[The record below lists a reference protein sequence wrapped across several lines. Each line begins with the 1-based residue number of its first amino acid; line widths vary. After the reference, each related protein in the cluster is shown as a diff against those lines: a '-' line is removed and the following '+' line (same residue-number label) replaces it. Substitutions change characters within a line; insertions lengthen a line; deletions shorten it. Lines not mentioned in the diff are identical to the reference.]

1 MVTLIHVHQ
10 GVQKLFIFTH
20 NDTIMRNSRRFKC
33 APTFG
38 GSLSIHMFTLLF
50 RLIADSSVFTS
61 DFTWECMNAIETGR
75 PFDKMC
81 DNFFLFIL
89 EEWTIALILITSLYI
104 LVILQTARSAK
115 ISYYISSALAI
126 SRSAPSLQIVS
137 LLVLRV
143 HPDFFSF
150 ILFHYKCEWAIKAFT
165 TMLRKYQRKVE
176 LMCLEYLWANFKL

>member
-75 PFDKMC
+75 PFVYLRRMNNSFNINHFSLHSCHSPDSKKC
-81 DNFFLFIL
+81 QNFIL
-89 EEWTIALILITSLYI
+89 YFVRAHHL
-104 LVILQTARSAK
+104 K
-115 ISYYISSALAI
+115 ISSVIANSFTTGSKSASRFLLFYII
-126 SRSAPSLQIVS
+126 SLQ
-137 LLVLRV
+137 
-143 HPDFFSF
+143 
-150 ILFHYKCEWAIKAFT
+150 
-165 TMLRKYQRKVE
+165 M
-176 LMCLEYLWANFKL
+176 